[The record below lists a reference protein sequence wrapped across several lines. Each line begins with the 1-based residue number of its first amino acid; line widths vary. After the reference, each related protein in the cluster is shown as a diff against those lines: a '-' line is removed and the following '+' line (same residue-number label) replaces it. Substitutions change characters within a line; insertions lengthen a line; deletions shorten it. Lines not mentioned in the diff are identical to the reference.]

1 MDVFFYLVPSL
12 MIAIALTALI
22 GLMRRARRIHSA
34 WNSGLTAEARCLNT
48 YTTTSGGGGDTSV
61 STTLHH
67 VYEFTTREGRAVRF
81 EESNGPRTIVTG
93 DIVTVRY
100 VAEHPEQATA
110 RPPQPGRLLAEQGC
124 MLAFFGVFIA
134 FCVFFM
140 LAFNLMS
147 DGFDSPFGFG
157 DGDGVD
163 DTTNTVVVDGVTMT
177 P

>member
-1 MDVFFYLVPSL
+1 MEAFFYLVPGL
-12 MIAIALTALI
+12 MIALALSGLI
-22 GLMRRARRIHSA
+22 GLLLRARNITRA

-48 YTTTSGGGGDTSV
+48 YTTTSGGGETSV

-67 VYEFTTREGRAVRF
+67 VYEFTTREGRPVRF

-100 VAEHPEQATA
+100 AAEHPERATA
-110 RPPQPGRLLAEQGC
+110 KPPQPGRLLAEQGC
-124 MLAFFGVFIA
+124 LLAFFGVFIA
-134 FCVFFM
+134 GCIAFM
-140 LAFNLMS
+140 VGFSLMS
-147 DGFDSPFGFG
+147 DAFGFG
-157 DGDGVD
+157 EGVD